1 MRKHVTKDFTPSK
14 TEEEVEQQRT
24 AAWEDLSIEA
34 INKWVDHVP
43 EMVRRILRSEGNNN
57 FHG

>member
-1 MRKHVTKDFTPSK
+1 MRKHVTKDFTLLK
-14 TEEEVEQQRT
+14 TEEEVEQQWT